1 MPKLTAT
8 KTLLFLAALSLSAAS
23 AATTID
29 YATWDGT
36 RQKADEALIAAF
48 NKSHPDVQVKY
59 NLVPWGVYWQKAAA
73 MVAGGSTFDVM
84 WMNLDNFPFYQ
95 SQGALAPIKLDA
107 KTTAALPS
115 VRTTPYKVN
124 NQLYGVPLG
133 PQPVTVYINRA
144 LFKERGVPIPTA
156 NWTFDQ
162 MVDAAKKL
170 TFTKDGKQ
178 IYGINGADLQSDLEY
193 GMSFYYGAGGK
204 GLIQKTSTGYAASLD
219 ANFAKTSQKLLD
231 LIYKDKVAPGP
242 QAASQQGYQMF
253 LAGQMGILV
262 QGSWMV
268 STWDQNKDLD
278 WAFAPFPSV
287 DGKQPHPVVSAHAL
301 VIPAGSKNK
310 DAAQTLITWMNTSP
324 QAQRMLAQQG
334 LLPTLAENYKSQYLQ
349 ALPGRNAQTVFAQLP
364 NSVVINASLRN
375 LKVLPE
381 VLTVLSQ
388 KLNLAWTGNAT
399 LPDAIKQATGEMNT
413 LLKTAK

>member
-1 MPKLTAT
+1 MNKKILPV
-8 KTLLFLAALSLSAAS
+8 LAALSLSGAAS

-36 RQKADEALIAAF
+36 RQQADEALIAAF

-95 SQGALAPIKLDA
+95 SQGALAPITLDA
-107 KTTAALPS
+107 KTTAALPAT
-115 VRTTPYKVN
+115 RTAPYRVN
-124 NQLYGVPLG
+124 NVLYGVPLG

-156 NWTFDQ
+156 GWTYEQ
-162 MVDAAKKL
+162 MVAAARKL
-170 TFTKDGKQ
+170 TFVKDGKQ
-178 IYGINGADLQSDLEY
+178 IYGINGADLQADLEY
-193 GMSFYYGAGGK
+193 GMSFYYGAGGQ
-204 GLIQKTSTGYAASLD
+204 GLIKKTAGGYAPSLDPIFQKTA
-219 ANFAKTSQKLLD
+219 QQLLD

-242 QAASQQGYQMF
+242 QAATQQGYQMF

-268 STWDQNKDLD
+268 STWDQNKALD
-278 WAFAPFPSV
+278 WAFAPFPTE
-287 DGKQPHPVVSAHAL
+287 GGLKPRPVVSAHAL
-301 VIPAGSKNK
+301 VVPAGSKNK
-310 DAAQTLITWMNTSP
+310 AAAQTFITWMNTST
-324 QAQRMLAQQG
+324 QSQRLLAQRG

-349 ALPGRNAQTVFAQLP
+349 ALPGRNAQTVFDQLP
-364 NSVVINASLRN
+364 NSVVINAQFRSLSN
-375 LKVLPE
+375 LPE
-381 VLTVLSQ
+381 VLTVLNQ
-388 KLNLAWTGNAT
+388 KLNLAWTGNAK
-399 LPDAIKQATGEMNT
+399 LPDAIAQAQVGMAD
-413 LLKTAK
+413 LLKQSK

>member
-1 MPKLTAT
+1 MKKA
-8 KTLLFLAALSLSAAS
+8 LFIAAALSLSVAS

-36 RQKADEALIAAF
+36 RQQADEALIAAF
-48 NKSHPDVQVKY
+48 NKSQPEIQVKY

-73 MVAGGSTFDVM
+73 MVSGGSTYDVM

-95 SQGALAPIKLDA
+95 SQGALSPIKLDA

-115 VRTTPYKVN
+115 VRTAPYKVS

-133 PQPVTVYINRA
+133 PQPVTVYINRS
-144 LFKERGVPIPTA
+144 LFKERGVPIPTKS
-156 NWTFDQ
+156 WTFDQ

-170 TFTKDGKQ
+170 TFKKGNQQ
-178 IYGINGADLQSDLEY
+178 IYGINGADLQADLEY
-193 GMSFYYGAGGK
+193 GMSFYFGAGGK
-204 GLIQKTSTGYAASLD
+204 GLIKKSGDSYTANLD
-219 ANFAKTSQKLLD
+219 ATFAKTSQQLLD

-268 STWDQNKDLD
+268 STWDQNKELD

-287 DGKQPHPVVSAHAL
+287 NGLQPHPVVSAHAL
-301 VIPAGSKNK
+301 VVPTGSKNK
-310 DAAQTLITWMNTSP
+310 DAAQSFITWMNTSP
-324 QAQRMLAQQG
+324 QAQRMLAQRG

-364 NSVVINASLRN
+364 NSVVINSNLRS

-381 VLTVLSQ
+381 VLTVLGQ
-388 KLNLAWTGNAT
+388 KMNLAWTGNAK
-399 LPDAIKQATGEMNT
+399 LPDAISQATSEMDN

>member
-1 MPKLTAT
+1 MT
-8 KTLLFLAALSLSAAS
+8 KTLLLLAALSATAVSTAT

-36 RQKADEALIAAF
+36 RQTADEALIAAY
-48 NKSHPDVQVKY
+48 NKSQSDVVVKY

-73 MVAGGSTFDVM
+73 MTAGGSGFDVM

-95 SQGALAPIKLDA
+95 SQGALAPITLDA
-107 KTTAALPS
+107 KTSSTLPT
-115 VRTTPYKVN
+115 VRANPYRVGG
-124 NQLYGVPLG
+124 QLYGVPLG

-144 LFKERGVPIPTA
+144 LFKERGVPVPTTS
-156 NWTFDQ
+156 WTYAQ
-162 MVDAAKKL
+162 MLDAAKKL
-170 TFTKDGKQ
+170 TFMKDGKQ

-193 GMSFYYGAGGK
+193 GMSFYYGAGGQ
-204 GLIQKTSTGYAASLD
+204 GLIKKTGDTYAPNLDATFQKTS
-219 ANFAKTSQKLLD
+219 QMLLD

-242 QAASQQGYQMF
+242 QAATQQGYQMF

-287 DGKQPHPVVSAHAL
+287 DGKQPRPVVSAHAL
-301 VIPAGSKNK
+301 VIPKASKNQA
-310 DAAQTLITWMNTSP
+310 AAQKFVTWMNTST
-324 QAQRMLAQQG
+324 QAQRMLAQRG
-334 LLPTLAENYKSQYLQ
+334 LLPTLAEQYKSQYLA

-364 NSVVINASLRN
+364 NSVVINADLRSL
-375 LKVLPE
+375 KSLPE
-381 VLTVLSQ
+381 VLTVLNQ
-388 KLNLAWTGNAT
+388 KLNLAWTGNAK
-399 LPDAIKQATGEMNT
+399 LPDAISQASAGMAD
-413 LLKTAK
+413 LLKQSK

>member
-1 MPKLTAT
+1 MKKAF
-8 KTLLFLAALSLSAAS
+8 LLLAALSLTGAAS
-23 AATTID
+23 AATTIN

-48 NKSHPDVQVKY
+48 NKSHPDIVVKY

-73 MVAGGSTFDVM
+73 MVAGGSTYDVM

-95 SQGALAPIKLDA
+95 SQGALAPIKLDT
-107 KTTAALPS
+107 KTTAELPK
-115 VRTTPYKVN
+115 VRTAPYQVD

-156 NWTFDQ
+156 SWTFDQ
-162 MVDAAKKL
+162 MVAAAKKL

-193 GMSFYYGAGGK
+193 GMSFYYGAGGT
-204 GLIQKTSTGYAASLD
+204 GLIKKTGNSYTASLD
-219 ANFAKTSQKLLD
+219 ATFAKTSQKLLD

-287 DGKQPHPVVSAHAL
+287 DGKQPRPVVSAHAL
-301 VIPAGSKNK
+301 VIPTGSKNK
-310 DAAQTLITWMNTSP
+310 EAAQTLITWMNTSP
-324 QAQRMLAQQG
+324 QANRLLAQDG

-375 LKVLPE
+375 VKVLPE

-388 KLNLAWTGNAT
+388 KMNLAWTGNAK
-399 LPDAIKQATGEMNT
+399 LPDAIKQATGEMDT

>member
-1 MPKLTAT
+1 MK
-8 KTLLFLAALSLSAAS
+8 KTLLLLAALSLST
-23 AATTID
+23 AATAVNID

-48 NKSHPDVQVKY
+48 NKSHPDITVKY

-73 MVAGGSTFDVM
+73 MVAGGSTYDVM

-95 SQGALAPIKLDA
+95 SQGALSPIKLDA

-115 VRTTPYKVN
+115 VRTAPYKVS

-133 PQPVTVYINRA
+133 PQPVTVYINRT

-156 NWTFDQ
+156 SWTFDQ
-162 MVDAAKKL
+162 MLAAAKKL

-204 GLIQKTSTGYAASLD
+204 GLIQKTGSGYASSLD
-219 ANFAKTSQKLLD
+219 PVFLKTSQKLLD
-231 LIYKDKVAPGP
+231 LIYKDKVSPGP
-242 QAASQQGYQMF
+242 QASTQQGYQMF

-268 STWDQNKDLD
+268 STWDQNKELD

-287 DGKQPHPVVSAHAL
+287 DGKQPRPVVSAHAL
-301 VIPAGSKNK
+301 VVPAGSKNK
-310 DAAQTLITWMNTSP
+310 DAAQTLVTWMNTSP
-324 QAQRMLAQQG
+324 QAQRILAQRG
-334 LLPTLAENYKSQYLQ
+334 LLPTLAEDYKSQYLQ

-364 NSVVINASLRN
+364 NSVVINSSLRS

-388 KLNLAWTGNAT
+388 KLNLAWTGNAK
-399 LPDAIKQATGEMNT
+399 LPDALKQASAEMDT